1 MALRATGPGLI
12 EIDPRY
18 SGAGMLKALL
28 YNFDFDDMSV
38 TALKKEHA
46 DFLRDRAV
54 PLLSE
59 NRGGIWLEGT
69 ASQVGTND
77 YNLQLSRQRVQ
88 RVVAYLA
95 SAGILGKQM
104 QPDAVGEEHANPKLR
119 DDQRDRAVSLV
130 ILPRTHRDPPP
141 QRKTPPPP
149 AATTKFQ
156 VRLLGETTLTGIP
169 KLRPPR
175 ARMGAGPAVDGMIF
189 EIKDVEHQL
198 SAFYGYS
205 GMGIGVGLNLA
216 WLSGTD
222 CGPWNAFTTSAPM
235 NVGDFGGLT
244 RFTSAGGG
252 NYTKNWVH
260 MMGTPKGVDSVYI
273 MINTGTTYGA
283 GATST
288 LGPLQRLVGPMPA
301 GGPRLNVLERLDLP
315 PRER

>member
-28 YNFDFDDMSV
+28 YNFDFDDIRV
-38 TALKKEHA
+38 TALKKEHT

-95 SAGILGKQM
+95 SAGISGKQM
-104 QPDAVGEEHANPKLR
+104 QPDAAGEEHANPKLR

-130 ILPRTHRDPPP
+130 ILPRAHRDPPP

-149 AATTKFQ
+149 AVTTKFQ
-156 VRLLGETTLTGIP
+156 VRLVGEITLTGIP
-169 KLRPPR
+169 RLRLPR
-175 ARMGAGPAVDGMIF
+175 GRVGAGPAADAMIF
-189 EIKDVEHQL
+189 QIEDLEHGL

-205 GMGIGVGLNLA
+205 GMGIGAGFNLA

-222 CGPWNAFTTSAPM
+222 RGRWNAFTTSAPM

-244 RFTSAGGG
+244 RFTSVGGG

-273 MINTGTTYGA
+273 MIDTGTTYGG

-288 LGPLQRLVGPMPA
+288 LGPLQRLAGPMRA
-301 GGPRLNVLERLDLP
+301 GGARLDILERLEFPKKD
-315 PRER
+315 